1 MNDGGTARG
10 MSCTHPGCSWTL
22 WSDISHSVAVLVLQI
37 TSNVELMRRDQ
48 VSTQRSR
55 PRSESA
61 ELSLE
66 NGGVDGME
74 TYVRTDR
81 RHAAR
86 SRIYTTG
93 CSELLIQA
101 PHHHMSRGQTL

>member
-10 MSCTHPGCSWTL
+10 MSCTPPGCSWTL
-22 WSDISHSVAVLVLQI
+22 WSDISHSVAVLVLEI

-66 NGGVDGME
+66 NGAVDGME
-74 TYVRTDR
+74 TYVRT
-81 RHAAR
+81 
-86 SRIYTTG
+86 
-93 CSELLIQA
+93 
-101 PHHHMSRGQTL
+101 PHGQTPRRT